1 MGASK
6 REPRDARKA
15 EALGRQRFRTILN
28 GALVLAILGALVYF
42 WVVTNQPSEPL
53 ASAEVISLGR
63 TVYQE
68 SCASCHG
75 DQGQGHVLLDAPA
88 LNETEHAWHHPDGQ
102 IQDLLVNG
110 GVNMPAFGEQLS
122 RDEIVAVIRFIQ
134 TWWTK
139 EELAS
144 QQEISG
150 QSPLK

>member
-6 REPRDARKA
+6 REQRDARKA

-102 IQDLLVNG
+102 IQDLLVSG
-110 GVNMPAFGEQLS
+110 GVNIPPSERS
-122 RDEIVAVIRFIQ
+122 
-134 TWWTK
+134 
-139 EELAS
+139 
-144 QQEISG
+144 
-150 QSPLK
+150 